1 MFIDKGIFWLSSY
14 PKSGNTWFRIVLA
27 HLINQSHSLNYINTI
42 DSILGS
48 SMVANR
54 EWMNKAL
61 GYDSI
66 ALPDDEIDSLRPGA
80 YKAYAQHIK
89 KTTYIKIHD
98 AYTYVDNKTPLFPAQ
113 GCLGALYFVRNP
125 LDVAISMAHYVKC
138 PIDWSIHMMGN
149 KDFVIPLE
157 GGNAK
162 QLRQKLLSWSQHVE
176 SWRKVST
183 FNTLIVRY
191 EDMFFNPQDTFTKA
205 LRFLNLDFSQEAIAQ
220 AIDASSF
227 EKLQHH
233 EKNVGFKEKL
243 SPDSSFFR
251 KGIVGDWKETL
262 NEAQIQ
268 KIIHDHGD
276 VMRLYGYLDDN
287 NQPV

>member
-1 MFIDKGIFWLSSY
+1 MSKDKGIFWLSSY

-27 HLINQSHSLNYINTI
+27 HLVNQSNSLNYINNI

-66 ALPDDEIDSLRPGA
+66 GLSDDAIDALRPDA
-80 YKAYAQHIK
+80 YKNYAQQIK

-98 AYTYVDNKTPLFPAQ
+98 AYTYLDNKKPLFPEE

-162 QLRQKLLSWSQHVE
+162 QLRQKLLSWSKHVE
-176 SWRKVST
+176 SWQTVPGFT
-183 FNTLIVRY
+183 VLTVRY
-191 EDMFFNPQDTFTKA
+191 EDMFYNPQATFTKA
-205 LRFLNLDFSQEAIAQ
+205 LQFLNLDFSQEAIAQ
-220 AIDASSF
+220 AIDAASF
-227 EKLQHH
+227 EKLQQH

-243 SPDSSFFR
+243 SPESAFFR

-262 NEAQIQ
+262 NERQIQ
-268 KIIHDHGD
+268 KIIQDHGD
-276 VMRLYGYLDDN
+276 VMRQYGYLDEVL
-287 NQPV
+287 QSA